1 MSTTVADAKQ
11 EAKAPAAGSK
21 TNRIGLTIQDYRGAE
36 STLCAGCGHDAI
48 TNSIIKAFF
57 ELGIDPHMVAK
68 LSGIGCS
75 SKTTNY
81 FLNQSHGFNSL
92 HGRMATIATGSSLA
106 NRKLINIGVSG
117 DGDTAS
123 IGLGNFSHMVRRNAH
138 IVYIVENNG
147 CYGLT
152 KGQASATADRGTRM
166 KSGQTIESAPVDLCS
181 LAIQMGCGFVAR
193 SFSGDT
199 QQVRT
204 LMKAAIAHRGTAVL
218 DIVSPCVTFN
228 NHEGSTKSVA
238 YARSHEEPLHEMD
251 FIPHYEDIQVEYEEG
266 TTKVVTMHDGSRIT
280 LKKLD
285 RDHDSHNRHQALLLL
300 DEAKEHNLFY
310 TGLVYY
316 SRERDALDDHL
327 NLVDEPL
334 ATLPE
339 SKTRP
344 SLDVFNSIMDSFK

>member
-1 MSTTVADAKQ
+1 MSTSVADA
-11 EAKAPAAGSK
+11 AKKAKPAAKNAK
-21 TNRIGLTIQDYRGAE
+21 TNRIGLTMQDYRGAE

-48 TNSIIKAFF
+48 TSSIIKAFF
-57 ELGIDPHMVAK
+57 ELGIDPHQVAK

-81 FLNQSHGFNSL
+81 FLNESHGFNSL

-106 NRKLINIGVSG
+106 NRKLVNIGVSG

-123 IGLGNFSHMVRRNAH
+123 IGLGHFAHMVRRNAH
-138 IVYIVENNG
+138 IVYIIENNG

-166 KSGQTIESAPVDLCS
+166 KSGTTIESSPVDLCS

-204 LMKAAIAHRGTAVL
+204 LIKAAIAHRGTAVL

-251 FIPHYEDIQVEYEEG
+251 FIPHYEDIHVEYDEG
-266 TTKVVTMHDGSRIT
+266 ATTVVTLHDGSRIT
-280 LKKLD
+280 LKKLGL
-285 RDHDSHNRHQALLLL
+285 DHDSHNRHRAMKLL

-316 SRERDALDDHL
+316 SRDRDALDDHL

-339 SKTRP
+339 SRIRP
-344 SLDVFNSIMDSFK
+344 SAKTFEKIMDSFK